1 MEVKNYNYIIPSE
14 DFDIIFIEKKYPNEN
29 IIKSSVLFFEIN
41 ELKITLKFELT
52 KDSII
57 DENNFLFIP
66 ETNLLFYS
74 GNIEWCVFDLKN
86 KSIIRNEEATQ
97 LPYIERR
104 NNVILIFDD
113 LYVECMNLK
122 GETIDKVTVDPP
134 TESIDYDDRI
144 EFNSSIFGKQI
155 LKLKLQP

>member
-1 MEVKNYNYIIPSE
+1 MEIKNYDHIIPSE
-14 DFDIIFIEKKYPNEN
+14 DFDIVFIEKKYHNED
-29 IIKSSVLFFEIN
+29 IVKSTVLLFENKEI
-41 ELKITLKFELT
+41 KITIKFDLT
-52 KDSII
+52 NYSII
-57 DENNFLFIP
+57 DENSFLFIP

-113 LYVECMNLK
+113 LYVECTNLK
-122 GETIDKVTVDPP
+122 GETIDKVPVDPP

-144 EFNSSIFGKQI
+144 EFNSTIFGKQI
-155 LKLKLQP
+155 LKLKKQP

>member
-1 MEVKNYNYIIPSE
+1 MEVKNYNHNIPSE

-41 ELKITLKFELT
+41 ELKITIKFELT
-52 KDSII
+52 KNSII
-57 DENNFLFIP
+57 DEDNFLFIP

-86 KSIIRNEEATQ
+86 KSIIRNVDATQ

-113 LYVECMNLK
+113 LYVECTNLK
-122 GETIDKVTVDPP
+122 GETIDKVPVDPP

-155 LKLKLQP
+155 LKLKIQP

>member
-1 MEVKNYNYIIPSE
+1 MEIKNYDHIIPSE
-14 DFDIIFIEKKYPNEN
+14 DFDIVFIEKKYHNED
-29 IIKSSVLFFEIN
+29 IVKSTVLLFENN
-41 ELKITLKFELT
+41 EIKITIKFDLT
-52 KDSII
+52 NYSII
-57 DENNFLFIP
+57 DENSFLFIP

-113 LYVECMNLK
+113 LYVECTNLK
-122 GETIDKVTVDPP
+122 GETIDKVPVDPP
-134 TESIDYDDRI
+134 TESKDYDDRI
-144 EFNSSIFGKQI
+144 EFNSTIFGKQI
-155 LKLKLQP
+155 LKLKKQP